1 MSELVFVFL
10 SEVAEVIKNNI
21 FLFGIMR
28 FPVES
33 RKRLFFSSILLLVAY
48 FALDGYFYEKAVPF
62 YIAMGIQFILSCI
75 WVWTNCGESWW
86 KCILLYM
93 GTQTIINFVDILL
106 SLLSILVLGFDV
118 NLIDTSTQYVA
129 GVDWVGVLFDVI
141 LMIVFYKC
149 DFISK
154 WRIKWYDYVVFA
166 IIILIFELGL
176 GAVQIYLIASTAYYK
191 VFLLCICI
199 VIGIVILALSIIMF
213 IILRSRQHYQEKN
226 QLNEQYQEL
235 QERRYQELYQKTK
248 ELRGFRHDYRH
259 HVNYMNQ
266 LCAASEW
273 ELLQEYVQSLGKMQR
288 RISMV
293 STGNSVVD
301 AVVSYFQMQMQEKGI
316 GLHWFGTLPKQ
327 FAMDVTEIC
336 ALFSNLLENA
346 VEASERVVQA
356 TGEQVLIQVD
366 VQRDEQYIYMD
377 MINRMLIED
386 TEVLKTRKKGSEHG
400 MGIQNIKAIV
410 DRYHG
415 MIEWKVEGDTMHVEL
430 ELMAI
435 KE

>member
-10 SEVAEVIKNNI
+10 SEAAEVIKNNI

-33 RKRLFFSSILLLVAY
+33 RKRLIFSSILLLGAY

-75 WVWTNCGESWW
+75 WVWINCGEKWW
-86 KCILLYM
+86 KSILLYM
-93 GTQTIINFVDILL
+93 GTQTIINFIDIALQL
-106 SLLSILVLGFDV
+106 CSTFLFGFDV
-118 NLIDTSTQYVA
+118 LLVDTSVSYVA
-129 GVDWVGVLFDVI
+129 GVDWAGVLFDVI
-141 LMIVFYKC
+141 LMLIFYKY

-154 WRIKWYDYVVFA
+154 WEIKWYDYVVFA

-176 GAVQIYLIASTAYYK
+176 GAVQIYLITSTVYK
-191 VFLLCICI
+191 VFLLCVCI
-199 VIGIVILALSIIMF
+199 VIGIIIFALSIIMF
-213 IILRSRQHYQEKN
+213 SVSHSRQHYQEKN
-226 QLNEQYQEL
+226 QLNEHYQEL
-235 QERRYQELYQKTK
+235 QEKRYEDLYQKIK

-273 ELLQEYVQSLGKMQR
+273 EGLQKYVQSLGKMQHR
-288 RISMV
+288 VSMV
-293 STGNSVVD
+293 STGNFVVD

-316 GLHWFGTLPKQ
+316 ELHWFGTLPKQ
-327 FAMDVTEIC
+327 LAMEVTETC

-346 VEASERVVQA
+346 VEASEQVVQA
-356 TGEQVLIQVD
+356 TGERVLIQVD
-366 VQRDEQYIYMD
+366 VQRDEQYIYVD
-377 MINRMLIED
+377 IVNRMLIGD
-386 TEVLKTRKKGSEHG
+386 TEVLKTKKKGSEHG
-400 MGIQNIKAIV
+400 FGIWNIKAIV

-415 MIEWKVEGDTMHVEL
+415 MIEWKVEGDTMHVEM
-430 ELMAI
+430 ELMVMG
-435 KE
+435 E